1 VTTATHTSSGTFA
14 GSWRQIEDEREVAQ
28 TLAHLQRARRDP
40 VYLSPELYDLAY
52 PGYPGDRDFY
62 LTRAKTGR
70 VLYLGVGTGRIFKP
84 LARLNRQTIGVESSP
99 AMWEVLRGHCPELAD
114 RVQRC
119 DAAAAQIPANS
130 LDTVIAPYSFLQ
142 VVGRTRLP
150 ELLTR
155 VHAWLKPG
163 GGFLTDTFSPYLIP
177 FRGRGLEAS
186 AWRAQEGTKVSIY
199 VQYDHFAQQ
208 MQELALIERPD
219 CPACVLEMRLD
230 YCFPVELVAF
240 LRSAQFEA
248 VNVFG
253 GFAGEP
259 FEPATNS
266 VLVYEA
272 IKS

>member
-14 GSWRQIEDEREVAQ
+14 GIWQQIEDEREVAQ
-28 TLAHLQRARRDP
+28 TLARLQQARRDP

-52 PGYPGDRDFY
+52 PGYPGDREFY
-62 LTRAKTGR
+62 LARAKTGR
-70 VLYLGVGTGRIFKP
+70 VLYLGVGTGRIFEP
-84 LARLNRQTIGVESSP
+84 LARLNRQAIGVESSP
-99 AMWEVLRGHCPELAD
+99 AMLEILRRRSAELAD

-119 DAAAAQIPANS
+119 DATAAQIPAGS

-142 VVGRTRLP
+142 VVGRAGLP
-150 ELLTR
+150 ELLTH

-163 GGFLTDTFSPYLIP
+163 GVFLTDTFSPYLIP
-177 FRGRGLEAS
+177 FRGRGLEANT
-186 AWRAQEGTKVSIY
+186 WRVEEGTQISIY

-208 MQELALIERPD
+208 MQELALIERQDRP
-219 CPACVLEMRLD
+219 PCVLEMRLD
-230 YCFPVELVAF
+230 YCFPVELVAV
-240 LRSAQFEA
+240 LRTARFAA

-253 GFAGEP
+253 GFQREA